1 MRKQIEPTPIVHKYG
16 IKPPRSADV
25 SKDVGDLS
33 SAKDTRC
40 HASPVTYSKCDPDRD
55 GRASL
60 QALLTA
66 LDASPLSLRR
76 DFWSGMGRR
85 GDHAIHGKRGHIY
98 PDGNGYLLYVRGHSV
113 RSWSAAKRK
122 LSFCQLRIDGEDE
135 GTYHLDRLPS
145 PAEAKAIRQMMAI
158 RKRRKLSGEARRDL
172 HGHFSP
178 DISTVLAALIHFSG

>member
-60 QALLTA
+60 HKHCL
-66 LDASPLSLRR
+66 PLSMRRRCPCGAISGVAWGGGAITLSMASAVISIPTETAICFTFEVIRSGHGLRR
-76 DFWSGMGRR
+76 NASSRSASSGSTARTKERTTLIVCRR
-85 GDHAIHGKRGHIY
+85 RQKPRQ
-98 PDGNGYLLYVRGHSV
+98 
-113 RSWSAAKRK
+113 SAR
-122 LSFCQLRIDGEDE
+122 
-135 GTYHLDRLPS
+135 
-145 PAEAKAIRQMMAI
+145 
-158 RKRRKLSGEARRDL
+158 
-172 HGHFSP
+172 
-178 DISTVLAALIHFSG
+178 